1 MASPSTMK
9 RSPLT
14 PSTITPPSLNRQN
27 SYTARQPDDGSS
39 HTTSYAS
46 ISLANL
52 RSRSMSPAPRS
63 ATTTGSRSSPP
74 PRMTGGATGGGGL
87 STPSP
92 PLESGSPTRT
102 SWEDCVHQR
111 EGYISFPDFDLQR
124 AQYVRRQ

>member
-27 SYTARQPDDGSS
+27 SYTAKQPDGSN
-39 HTTSYAS
+39 TSYAS

-52 RSRSMSPAPRS
+52 RSRSMSPARHS
-63 ATTTGSRSSPP
+63 GLTASGSSP
-74 PRMTGGATGGGGL
+74 PRMTGTGGGL
-87 STPSP
+87 STPP
-92 PLESGSPTRT
+92 PLESTSPTRT

-124 AQYVRRQ
+124 EQYVRRQ

>member
-27 SYTARQPDDGSS
+27 SYTAKQPDGSN
-39 HTTSYAS
+39 TSYAS

-52 RSRSMSPAPRS
+52 RSRSMSPARS
-63 ATTTGSRSSPP
+63 GLTASGSSP
-74 PRMTGGATGGGGL
+74 PRMTGTGGL
-87 STPSP
+87 STP
-92 PLESGSPTRT
+92 PLESTSPTRT

-124 AQYVRRQ
+124 EQYVRRQ

>member
-27 SYTARQPDDGSS
+27 SYTAKPDGSN
-39 HTTSYAS
+39 TSYAS
-46 ISLANL
+46 MALANL
-52 RSRSMSPAPRS
+52 RTRSMSPARRPGLAAS
-63 ATTTGSRSSPP
+63 ASS
-74 PRMTGGATGGGGL
+74 PRMTGTAGGGGAL
-87 STPSP
+87 SSP
-92 PLESGSPTRT
+92 PLESSSPTSTRT

-124 AQYVRRQ
+124 EQYHRQ